1 MMSKIAFNRASMPV
15 TPEYRPFFKILRIL
29 LILKF
34 ASRGKR
40 SSLIKL
46 HLLNWVLKEEKRKR
60 VLLETIGDGKI
71 VFQVWGVDPALNFA
85 LQYCIAEKLVLRR
98 SGVFELSDKGDKFL
112 QNIHETDLYEPD
124 LKFLKDLSIKVT
136 EKIVDAI
143 VKEWE

>member
-1 MMSKIAFNRASMPV
+1 M
-15 TPEYRPFFKILRIL
+15 

-112 QNIHETDLYEPD
+112 QNIPETDLYEPD